1 MAKLYPIG
9 IQNFESLR
17 NDGYFYVDKTRLI
30 YKLAWIKHPILHL
43 DFIKDKNLSRGAHVS
58 LHNGQVHLLTLP
70 LRHHIFIHSLF
81 SFFLYFLSPSLKCF
95 HESIFVFVVDV
106 IFIHK

>member
-1 MAKLYPIG
+1 MAKFYPIG

-58 LHNGQVHLLTLP
+58 LHVHLLTLP

>member
-58 LHNGQVHLLTLP
+58 LHNGHVHLLTLP
-70 LRHHIFIHSLF
+70 LRHHIL
-81 SFFLYFLSPSLKCF
+81 FFLSS
-95 HESIFVFVVDV
+95 SIFFL
-106 IFIHK
+106 HL

>member
-1 MAKLYPIG
+1 MAKLYTIG

-17 NDGYFYVDKTRLI
+17 NDVDKTRLI
-30 YKLAWIKHPILHL
+30 YKLAWIKHPIHHL

-58 LHNGQVHLLTLP
+58 LHNGHVHLLTLP